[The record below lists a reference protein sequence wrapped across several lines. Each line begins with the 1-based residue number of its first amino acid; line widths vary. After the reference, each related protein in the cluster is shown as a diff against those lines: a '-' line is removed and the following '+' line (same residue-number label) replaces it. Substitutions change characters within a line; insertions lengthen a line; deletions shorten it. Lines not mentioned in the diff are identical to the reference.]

1 MPQNPECAAKFK
13 LREGR
18 PPAAAEFRL
27 FYTEAKQNPALSL
40 SRGGVY
46 SILAMKAAYTAEK
59 VFL

>member
-13 LREGR
+13 LREHR
-18 PPAAAEFRL
+18 PPTAAEFRL
-27 FYTEAKQNPALSL
+27 FYTEAKQNTALSL

-46 SILAMKAAYTAEK
+46 CILAMKAAYTAEK